1 MSPKHTRIR
10 EETATS
16 NGLCS
21 CCFGGTQ
28 RRGWSKSQVL
38 LEDQA
43 AMEGP
48 AQGDVSPEVWGG
60 EGRGAAGLP
69 MQATGQEV
77 SSRRL
82 AGR

>member
-1 MSPKHTRIR
+1 M
-10 EETATS
+10 
-16 NGLCS
+16 
-21 CCFGGTQ
+21 
-28 RRGWSKSQVL
+28 L